1 MHKEKKP
8 DPIDLEDEIEE
19 DKVVGNTSKN
29 EREENINSK
38 VVVEPIVETIKQ

>member
-1 MHKEKKP
+1 M
-8 DPIDLEDEIEE
+8 EDEIEE